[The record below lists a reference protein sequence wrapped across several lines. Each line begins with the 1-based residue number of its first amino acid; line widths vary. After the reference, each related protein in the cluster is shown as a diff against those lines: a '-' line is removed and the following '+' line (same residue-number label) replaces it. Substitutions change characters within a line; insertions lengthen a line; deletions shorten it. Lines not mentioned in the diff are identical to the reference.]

1 MGDKKLTPKQLH
13 FARCIASGMTQSDGY
28 REAYAVRPLTTQESI
43 HSSAS
48 RLMADVKVSARVRHL
63 IGLREQAVVAS
74 AVTDRERVLSKLRG
88 WMDNAE
94 PTDSVRL
101 RAAELLG
108 KSANLFATEVSVS
121 EILAKAVGLNN
132 QVIVSESKDSTS
144 LAAELEAMLLAANE
158 ATQSVTNEST
168 ESVTNDNEQLH

>member
-1 MGDKKLTPKQLH
+1 MAEQKLTPKQLH
-13 FARCIASGMTQSDGY
+13 FARCIAGGMTQSDGY
-28 REAYAVRPLTTQESI
+28 REAYTVRDSTTQESV

-48 RLMADVKVSARVRHL
+48 RLMSDVKVSARVRHL

-88 WMDNAE
+88 WMDDAE

-108 KSANLFATEVSVS
+108 KSANLFATEVTVADQRNSTNVAE
-121 EILAKAVGLNN
+121 EI
-132 QVIVSESKDSTS
+132 
-144 LAAELEAMLLAANE
+144 EAMLLAANVA
-158 ATQSVTNEST
+158 ATDPSDDDDDQPEH
-168 ESVTNDNEQLH
+168 LH

>member
-1 MGDKKLTPKQLH
+1 MAEKKLTPKQLH
-13 FARCIASGMTQSDGY
+13 FARCIAGGMTQSDGY
-28 REAYAVRPLTTQESI
+28 REAYAVRPLTSQESI

-48 RLMADVKVSARVRHL
+48 RLMSNPTVASRVNHL
-63 IGLREQAVVAS
+63 IRLREQAVVAS

-88 WMDNAE
+88 WMDSAE
-94 PTDSVRL
+94 PTDSVKI

-108 KSANLFATEVSVS
+108 KSANLFATEVS
-121 EILAKAVGLNN
+121 
-132 QVIVSESKDSTS
+132 VSESKDSTS

-158 ATQSVTNEST
+158 ATQSPANEAT

>member
-48 RLMADVKVSARVRHL
+48 RLMSNPTVASRVNHL
-63 IGLREQAVVAS
+63 IRLREQAVVAS

-88 WMDNAE
+88 WMDSAE
-94 PTDSVRL
+94 PADSVKL

-108 KSANLFATEVSVS
+108 KSANLFATEVTV
-121 EILAKAVGLNN
+121 AD
-132 QVIVSESKDSTS
+132 QKDSSS
-144 LAAELEAMLLAANE
+144 LAAELESLLLAANE
-158 ATQSVTNEST
+158 ATQSVANESA

>member
-13 FARCIASGMTQSDGY
+13 FARCIAGGMTQSDGY
-28 REAYAVRPLTTQESI
+28 REAYSVRPLTTQESV

-48 RLMADVKVSARVRHL
+48 RLMADPTVASRVKHL
-63 IGLREQAVVAS
+63 IRLREQAVVAS

-88 WMDNAE
+88 WMDDAE

-108 KSANLFATEVSVS
+108 KSANLFATEVTVADQRGSTNVAE
-121 EILAKAVGLNN
+121 EI
-132 QVIVSESKDSTS
+132 
-144 LAAELEAMLLAANE
+144 EAMLLAANE
-158 ATQSVTNEST
+158 ATQSVTDESA
-168 ESVTNDNEQLH
+168 ESVANGNEQLH

>member
-1 MGDKKLTPKQLH
+1 MAEKKLTPKQLH
-13 FARCIASGMTQSDGY
+13 FARCIAGGMTQSDGY
-28 REAYAVRPLTTQESI
+28 REAYTVRDSTTQESV
-43 HSSAS
+43 HSTAS

-88 WMDNAE
+88 WMDDAE

-108 KSANLFATEVSVS
+108 KSANLFATEVTVADQRNSTNVAE
-121 EILAKAVGLNN
+121 EI
-132 QVIVSESKDSTS
+132 
-144 LAAELEAMLLAANE
+144 EAMLLAANVA
-158 ATQSVTNEST
+158 ATDPSDDDDDQPEH
-168 ESVTNDNEQLH
+168 LH

>member
-1 MGDKKLTPKQLH
+1 MAEKKLTPKQLH
-13 FARCIASGMTQSDGY
+13 FARCIAGGMTQSDGY
-28 REAYAVRPLTTQESI
+28 REAYTVRDSTTQESV

-88 WMDNAE
+88 WMDDAE

-108 KSANLFATEVSVS
+108 KSANLFATEVTV
-121 EILAKAVGLNN
+121 AD
-132 QVIVSESKDSTS
+132 QRDSTNV
-144 LAAELEAMLLAANE
+144 AAEIEAMLLAANVAAVDPSDDDDDQPE
-158 ATQSVTNEST
+158 H
-168 ESVTNDNEQLH
+168 LH

>member
-1 MGDKKLTPKQLH
+1 MGEKKLTPKQLH
-13 FARCIASGMTQSDGY
+13 FARCIAGGMTQSDGY
-28 REAYAVRPLTTQESI
+28 REAYTVRDSTTQESV

-88 WMDNAE
+88 WMDDAE

-108 KSANLFATEVSVS
+108 KSANLFATEVTVADQRNSTNVAE
-121 EILAKAVGLNN
+121 EI
-132 QVIVSESKDSTS
+132 
-144 LAAELEAMLLAANE
+144 EAMLLAANVA
-158 ATQSVTNEST
+158 ATDPSDDDDDQPEH
-168 ESVTNDNEQLH
+168 LH

>member
-48 RLMADVKVSARVRHL
+48 RLMSNPTVASRVNHL
-63 IGLREQAVVAS
+63 IRLREQAVVAS

-88 WMDNAE
+88 WMDHAE
-94 PTDSVRL
+94 QADSVKL

-108 KSANLFATEVSVS
+108 KSANLFATEVS
-121 EILAKAVGLNN
+121 
-132 QVIVSESKDSTS
+132 VSESKDSTS

>member
-13 FARCIASGMTQSDGY
+13 FARCIAGGMTQSDGY
-28 REAYAVRPLTTQESI
+28 REAYAVRPMTTQESV

-48 RLMADVKVSARVRHL
+48 RLMSDPMVASRVKHL
-63 IGLREQAVVAS
+63 IRLREQAVVAS

-88 WMDNAE
+88 WMDDAE

-108 KSANLFATEVSVS
+108 KSANLFATEVTVADQRGSTNVAE
-121 EILAKAVGLNN
+121 EI
-132 QVIVSESKDSTS
+132 
-144 LAAELEAMLLAANE
+144 EAMLLAANE
-158 ATQSVTNEST
+158 ATQSVTDESA
-168 ESVTNDNEQLH
+168 ESVANGNEQLH

>member
-13 FARCIASGMTQSDGY
+13 FARCIEGGMTQSDGY
-28 REAYAVRPLTTQESI
+28 REAYTVRPLTTQESV

-48 RLMADVKVSARVRHL
+48 RLMADPTVASRVKHLVR
-63 IGLREQAVVAS
+63 LREQAVVAS

-88 WMDNAE
+88 WMDHAE
-94 PTDSVRL
+94 QADSVKL

-108 KSANLFATEVSVS
+108 KSANLFATEVS
-121 EILAKAVGLNN
+121 
-132 QVIVSESKDSTS
+132 VSESKDSTS